1 LRGQF
6 VTNVSQFVAMK
17 MRVMTNAGI
26 KAARGFLLFV
36 SHVSHFLD

>member
-1 LRGQF
+1 ML
-6 VTNVSQFVAMK
+6 VMK
-17 MRVMTNAGI
+17 MRGMTNVGI